1 MILVE
6 TIRRV
11 LELLYE
17 NNREHPGKGMERFA
31 VYAELGLVQMT
42 QIVWAL
48 DYLDEYGY
56 VEVLPGKTAD
66 TVFHGSDYQYVNISE
81 KGIQAMENPDEL
93 EKKFPRSRHGT

>member
-1 MILVE
+1 
-6 TIRRV
+6 
-11 LELLYE
+11 
-17 NNREHPGKGMERFA
+17 
-31 VYAELGLVQMT
+31 
-42 QIVWAL
+42 
-48 DYLDEYGY
+48 